1 MGCSNEKFNKDIYCV
16 NCGVRTGLLT
26 RARFVD
32 GKCLCLKCQ
41 CVLPTFLN
49 ENISKL
55 SSQKYNGLFEYMNST
70 SKEFAK
76 VFKKTNKF
84 SHLQLDTVNKIL
96 RYKYK
101 QTIPIYINVD
111 DISFSI

>member
-1 MGCSNEKFNKDIYCV
+1 MQDLWTVNVCV
-16 NCGVRTGLLT
+16 LS
-26 RARFVD
+26 
-32 GKCLCLKCQ
+32 Q

-49 ENISKL
+49 ENIGKIT
-55 SSQKYNGLFEYMNST
+55 SQEYSGLFEYMNST
-70 SKEFAK
+70 SKELAK

-101 QTIPIYINVD
+101 QTTPIYINVD